1 MIFKNKRIYLIL
13 KFYLKKKTDQRDR
26 ENNEIINEVKRRN
39 FFIIKIEEI
48 AQVFVFHINTRK
60 CHLNTKKKERETIGY
75 KVKLLH
81 LCY

>member
-26 ENNEIINEVKRRN
+26 ENNEIINEVKRRKC
-39 FFIIKIEEI
+39 FIIKIEEI

-60 CHLNTKKKERETIGY
+60 CHLNTKKKREKPSAI
-75 KVKLLH
+75 K
-81 LCY
+81 